1 MIKPNIIKLFLTVLF
16 FISLSFKSF
25 AIISVNA
32 KTAILQDYLSG
43 DILYEKDADVS
54 IYPASMTKIMTSIIA
69 FDLIKKGELS
79 LDEKFI
85 VSENA
90 WRLSTAGYSSMF
102 IMVNDEVSVENL
114 LRGIIVASGNDACV
128 ALAEG
133 IAGTEAEFAV
143 LMTEKAIEIGMENT
157 NFANSSGINDPNN
170 YSTVRDILIMS
181 NYLIKNYPEYYHYYK
196 EKDFTWDRTGGDP
209 IKQGNRNPLLYKNMG
224 ADGIKTGYLAVEKY
238 SLASSIKK
246 KERRLIAV
254 GSGFASKN
262 ERSRQSAKLLT
273 WGLTNFDTIL
283 IGKKNEIISELDVW
297 QGKKKKVKA
306 YITEDIYKTIPKAK
320 KKYLKVSVNYE
331 GPIEA
336 PVSKN
341 DIIGKLNVRY
351 KDETIGSYDLV
362 AFEDVQKQNIISRII
377 TSINFLIWG
386 DV

>member
-1 MIKPNIIKLFLTVLF
+1 
-16 FISLSFKSF
+16 
-25 AIISVNA
+25 
-32 KTAILQDYLSG
+32 
-43 DILYEKDADVS
+43 
-54 IYPASMTKIMTSIIA
+54 
-69 FDLIKKGELS
+69 
-79 LDEKFI
+79 
-85 VSENA
+85 
-90 WRLSTAGYSSMF
+90 MF

-254 GSGFASKN
+254 GSGFTSKN

>member
-1 MIKPNIIKLFLTVLF
+1 MIKPNIIKFFLTVLF

-114 LRGIIVASGNDACV
+114 LRGIIIASGNDACV

-320 KKYLKVSVNYE
+320 KN
-331 GPIEA
+331 
-336 PVSKN
+336 
-341 DIIGKLNVRY
+341 
-351 KDETIGSYDLV
+351 T
-362 AFEDVQKQNIISRII
+362 
-377 TSINFLIWG
+377 
-386 DV
+386 